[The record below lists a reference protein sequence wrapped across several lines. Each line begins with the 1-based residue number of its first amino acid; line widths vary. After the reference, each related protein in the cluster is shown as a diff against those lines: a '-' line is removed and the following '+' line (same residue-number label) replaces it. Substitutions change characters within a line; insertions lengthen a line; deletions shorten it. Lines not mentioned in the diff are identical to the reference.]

1 MQVVPRARPPLSR
14 GGGGPNG
21 AEPAERPHAEKRATT
36 GARKG
41 AHGGDSHYTHPHY
54 SNHPVTKPHAR
65 RWSRENGGTMSGRWP
80 GRGWQE
86 ETQVILSFGACLG
99 VPAKKGCRTVRVLG
113 GLRPLNCA
121 YVLPGNS
128 VALRAVMAAVGWVG
142 SYVSELV
149 CQHQALQCCSSR
161 GPSTREH
168 EGLTSPHRGL
178 PHGILGYAREP
189 RRRGAGHGDTR
200 IGLTPPSHAQYR
212 LPTPPHGCLLNA
224 LCRLSAGELGGRSF
238 GGLGASRHRLFPQG
252 ICRGRRGLGPPLN
265 RKHGL
270 PRAEGTASKSAGKW

>member
-1 MQVVPRARPPLSR
+1 MP
-14 GGGGPNG
+14 
-21 AEPAERPHAEKRATT
+21 
-36 GARKG
+36 
-41 AHGGDSHYTHPHY
+41 
-54 SNHPVTKPHAR
+54 
-65 RWSRENGGTMSGRWP
+65 GRWP

-86 ETQVILSFGACLG
+86 ETQAILSFGACLG
-99 VPAKKGCRTVRVLG
+99 VPAKKGRRTVRVLG

-121 YVLPGNS
+121 YVLPGDS
-128 VALRAVMAAVGWVG
+128 VALRAVRAAVGWVG

-212 LPTPPHGCLLNA
+212 LPTPPHGCLPNA
-224 LCRLSAGELGGRSF
+224 LRRLSAGELGGRSF